1 MVSRI
6 TAEFAMVKIG
16 APIAG
21 QTVLIRLRLR
31 MLLVE
36 LGNRLSRM
44 GMSTIPLVYRS
55 LILQR
60 SRTCIFS
67 WYDQIWN
74 TRYCNAFTLPIGYR
88 PSAAI
93 KLPMNINGAMQSV
106 DINPDGTVVPTGGS
120 AADTRILEGLSFK
133 L

>member
-1 MVSRI
+1 MIKSG
-6 TAEFAMVKIG
+6 TPG
-16 APIAG
+16 
-21 QTVLIRLRLR
+21 
-31 MLLVE
+31 
-36 LGNRLSRM
+36 LS
-44 GMSTIPLVYRS
+44 
-55 LILQR
+55 
-60 SRTCIFS
+60 
-67 WYDQIWN
+67 
-74 TRYCNAFTLPIGYR
+74 AFTLPIGYR